1 MSEMLNY
8 VKKALFT
15 LVLAVFFSVL
25 VLIPDEIYKLVNV
38 QYPPDFD
45 QQIFFILIL
54 SYALA
59 LSTKGKRAPVVLT
72 AVFFVITGSEI
83 LHFEYFG
90 TLISPNEITLLATEI
105 DEIFLSLTTMWFEIT
120 VIFVGLFA
128 LLLPVIKVNSLTK
141 AHRLSMPLAS
151 IALILLYGYVLPS
164 RAYNDPSVQNYY
176 PSPSNYSLVN
186 GVKALSWVFANDV
199 VRGLRNEERVNP
211 HHQKRQPLEVV
222 DLMNDKPNFNL
233 IVVMG
238 ESLNPYRMS
247 AFGALRKTTPF
258 LDARIDKGEIYKRI
272 VYSGGM
278 STKVSIPTF
287 FNLKKYP
294 EDVSALTK
302 GHSNL
307 LRLAKKKGMD
317 TWWLSTQSAG
327 LATYSAQVDRR
338 AFFSKEDIVNTHEKS
353 TDLVLLEL
361 LKKVNLEK
369 PSFVVL
375 HERGSHSPYE
385 RYHPDEYDHFPED
398 DVSTDQKRVN
408 SYDNSLIFSDYIHE
422 EIIKYLEAHSSLPT
436 IVLFTGDHGELVG
449 ENGLWGHSV
458 LIPEGAE
465 VPYIVWSSESAKHL
479 ARQVIELP
487 YPTHFEVGRAVL
499 ALLGY
504 GISDPQNVKGEY
516 YVNGKNLAGNAPFVK
531 FRFNDKSSIES
542 WVVLK

>member
-1 MSEMLNY
+1 MRKVLSYLKKSLN
-8 VKKALFT
+8 T
-15 LVLAVFFSVL
+15 LVLAVFLSTL
-25 VLIPDEIYKLVNV
+25 VLIPDELYKLVNTS
-38 QYPPDFD
+38 YHPDFD
-45 QQIFFILIL
+45 QQVFLLLVL
-54 SYALA
+54 SFGLA
-59 LSTKGKRAPVVLT
+59 LSTNGRRAPVAL
-72 AVFFVITGSEI
+72 AGIFFAISGSQI

-90 TLISPNEITLLATEI
+90 TLISPNEITLLMTEAG
-105 DEIFLSLTTMWFEIT
+105 EIFLSLTTMWLEISLI
-120 VIFVGLFA
+120 VVGLLA
-128 LLLPVIKVNSLTK
+128 LLFLVIKINSHTK
-141 AHRLSMPLAS
+141 SKRLSLPLAS
-151 IALILLYGYVLPS
+151 IVLMILYGYILPS
-164 RAYNDPSVQNYY
+164 RAYDDPSVQNYY
-176 PSPSNYSLVN
+176 PSPSNYSIAN

-199 VRGLRNEERVNP
+199 IRGLRNEKRTNP
-211 HHQKRQPLEVV
+211 HHQKRQPLEVI

-238 ESLNPYRMS
+238 ESLNPHRMS
-247 AFGALRKTTPF
+247 AFGAIRKTTPF

-307 LRLAKKKGMD
+307 LKLAKKKGMEA
-317 TWWLSTQSAG
+317 WWLSTQSAG

-338 AFFSKEDIVNTHEKS
+338 SFVSKEDIVIEDEKD
-353 TDLVLLEL
+353 TDLALLDL
-361 LKKVNLEK
+361 LKKVNFEK

-385 RYHPDEYDHFPED
+385 RYHPDEYDVFPED
-398 DVSTDQKRVN
+398 GVGTDKKRVN
-408 SYDNSLIFSDYIHE
+408 SYDNSIVFSDYLHE

-504 GISDPQNVKGEY
+504 RISDPQNVKGEY

>member
-1 MSEMLNY
+1 MRKVLYYLKKSLN
-8 VKKALFT
+8 T
-15 LVLAVFFSVL
+15 LVLAAFLSTL
-25 VLIPDEIYKLVNV
+25 VLIPDELYKLVNTS
-38 QYPPDFD
+38 YHPDFD
-45 QQIFFILIL
+45 QQVFLLLVL
-54 SYALA
+54 SFGLA
-59 LSTKGKRAPVVLT
+59 LSTNGRRAPVAL
-72 AVFFVITGSEI
+72 AGIFFVISGSQI

-90 TLISPNEITLLATEI
+90 TLISPNEITLLMTEAG
-105 DEIFLSLTTMWFEIT
+105 EIFLSLTTMWLEISLI
-120 VIFVGLFA
+120 VVGLLA
-128 LLLPVIKVNSLTK
+128 LLFLVIKINSQTK
-141 AHRLSMPLAS
+141 SKRLSLPLAS
-151 IALILLYGYVLPS
+151 IVLMILYGYILPS
-164 RAYNDPSVQNYY
+164 RAYDDPSVQNYY
-176 PSPSNYSLVN
+176 PSPSNYSIVN

-199 VRGLRNEERVNP
+199 IRGLRNEKRANP
-211 HHQKRQPLEVV
+211 HHQKRQSLEVV

-238 ESLNPYRMS
+238 ESLNPHRMS

-258 LDARIDKGEIYKRI
+258 LDARIEKGEIYKRI

-302 GHSNL
+302 GHTNL
-307 LRLAKKKGMD
+307 LGLAKKKGMD

-327 LATYSAQVDRR
+327 LATYSARVNRR
-338 AFFSKEDIVNTHEKS
+338 AFFSKEDIVGIDEKK
-353 TDLVLLEL
+353 TDLVLLDL
-361 LKKVNLEK
+361 IKRVNLDK

-385 RYHPDEYDHFPED
+385 RYHPDEYEIFPE
-398 DVSTDQKRVN
+398 SGLGTDQKRIN
-408 SYDNSLIFSDYIHE
+408 SYDNSLVFSDFIHE
-422 EIIKYLEAHSSLPT
+422 ELIKHIETNSSLPT
-436 IVLFTGDHGELVG
+436 VVLFTGDHGELVG

-487 YPTHFEVGRAVL
+487 YPTHFEVGRSIA

-504 GISDPQNVKGEY
+504 DVLDPQAVNGEY
-516 YVNGKNLAGNAPFVK
+516 FVNGKNLAGNAPFVK
-531 FRFNDKSSIES
+531 FKLNNDSEMET
-542 WVVLK
+542 WRVLK

>member
-1 MSEMLNY
+1 MSEILNY
-8 VKKALFT
+8 VRKAIVT
-15 LVLAVFFSVL
+15 LALAVFLSVL
-25 VLIPDEIYKLVNV
+25 VLIPDEIYKVVNI
-38 QYPPDFD
+38 QYLPNFD
-45 QQIFFILIL
+45 EQIFFILIL

-59 LSTKGKRAPVVLT
+59 LSTKGRRAPIVLSG
-72 AVFFVITGSEI
+72 VFLVISGSEI

-105 DEIFLSLTTMWFEIT
+105 DEIVLSLTTMWFEIA
-120 VIFVGLFA
+120 VIFVGLFV
-128 LLLPVIKVNSLTK
+128 LVLSVIKVNSLTK
-141 AHRLSMPLAS
+141 EHRLSMPLAS

-186 GVKALSWVFANDV
+186 GVKALSWVLANDI
-199 VRGLRNEERVNP
+199 VRGLKNEKRLNP
-211 HHQKRQPLEVV
+211 HHQKRQPLKVV
-222 DLMNDKPNFNL
+222 DLMGDKPNFNL

-238 ESLNPYRMS
+238 ESLNPHRMS

-258 LDARIDKGEIYKRI
+258 LDARIDKDESYKRI

-302 GHSNL
+302 GHTNL

-338 AFFSKEDIVNTHEKS
+338 AFFSKEDIVNTDEKS
-353 TDLVLLEL
+353 TDLVLLDL
-361 LKKVNLEK
+361 IKKVNLEK

-398 DVSTDQKRVN
+398 GVSTDQKRVN
-408 SYDNSLIFSDYIHE
+408 SYDNSLIFSDHIHE
-422 EIIKYLEAHSSLPT
+422 EIIKYVEKHSFLPT
-436 IVLFTGDHGELVG
+436 VVLFTGDHGELVG
-449 ENGLWGHSV
+449 EKGLWGHSV

-465 VPYIVWSSESAKHL
+465 VPYIVWSSQSAKHL
-479 ARQVIELP
+479 AKQMIDLP
-487 YPTHFEVGRAVL
+487 YPTHFEIGRSIA

-504 GISDPQNVKGEY
+504 EVADPQERQGEY
-516 YVNGKNLAGNAPFVK
+516 FVNGKNLAGNGPFAK
-531 FRFNDKSSIES
+531 LGFDDEKSIES
-542 WVVLK
+542 WAVLK